1 MTGHRASRGPD
12 WRYRVVNR
20 LALLFAPVVA
30 LLLLP
35 LTALA
40 EDQPFKTVVDS
51 IVPRT
56 AGLTIQG
63 TQGGCDLLLQNQTGQ
78 DVILLD
84 MSKPPKPFR
93 FAAQPKTATP
103 RPPIPVHLPAAGVWP
118 CASLPAVNED
128 QRWNHAEATVGVWS
142 VNGTVGALSF
152 KLLART
158 VYDPALDPASDWT
171 VYVRIGAGVAVAG
184 GVLIAIPYL
193 LTKRRQILGGTKQA
207 S

>member
-1 MTGHRASRGPD
+1 
-12 WRYRVVNR
+12 VNR
-20 LALLFAPVVA
+20 LALAFAPVVA

-51 IVPRT
+51 IVPKT
-56 AGLTIQG
+56 AGLTIEG
-63 TQGGCDLLLQNQTGQ
+63 TAGGCDLLLQNQTGQ

-93 FAAQPKTATP
+93 FAAQPKTSSP

-118 CASLPAVNED
+118 CASLPPVNED
-128 QRWNHAEATVGVWS
+128 QRWNHAEATVGIWT

-152 KLLART
+152 KLTART
-158 VYDPALDPASDWT
+158 VYDPALDPPSDWT
-171 VYVRIGAGVAVAG
+171 LYLRWGAGIAVGAG
-184 GVLIAIPYL
+184 MLITIPYL
-193 LTKRRQILGGTKQA
+193 FNKRREILGGRKKA